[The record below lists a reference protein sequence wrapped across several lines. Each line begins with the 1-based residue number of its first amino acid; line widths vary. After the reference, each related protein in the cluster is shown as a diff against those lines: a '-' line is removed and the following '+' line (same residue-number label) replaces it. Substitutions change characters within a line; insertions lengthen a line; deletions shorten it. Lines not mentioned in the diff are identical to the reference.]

1 MRLRIAHEKVPSA
14 QLICFLLLRP
24 VGSGRFPGTGRSRG
38 EVFRLPA
45 L

>member
-1 MRLRIAHEKVPSA
+1 MKKFLLLSSFG
-14 QLICFLLLRP
+14 FLLLRP